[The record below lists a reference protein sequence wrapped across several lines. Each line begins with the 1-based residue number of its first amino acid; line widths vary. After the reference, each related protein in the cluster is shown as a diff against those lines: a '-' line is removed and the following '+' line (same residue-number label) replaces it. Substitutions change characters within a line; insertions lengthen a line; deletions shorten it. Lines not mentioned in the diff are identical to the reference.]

1 MEDRSAVTPHRGGSL
16 PGARAGIHRLASAVS
31 SRGRSAILESVTDQ
45 PEVRI
50 GTTERERAHNALSEH
65 FSVGRLDINEFE
77 ERSGLTAVART
88 LGDLA
93 RLFSDL
99 PGGLPGALTAPR
111 LGPHP
116 AAPGRSLIRSVGP
129 LVMVAAVMVLI
140 AVGLFTGHGWVLF
153 LLFPVFRGVHH
164 RRWTNSGH
172 HLDGPGLHQR

>member
-1 MEDRSAVTPHRGGSL
+1 MNDPLPVTPIAAALCLGRVQGG
-16 PGARAGIHRLASAVS
+16 HRLASAVS
-31 SRGRSAILESVTDQ
+31 SRGCSATLESVTDQ
-45 PEVRI
+45 PEMRI
-50 GTTERERAHNALSEH
+50 GTTERERAHNALIEH
-65 FSVGRLDINEFE
+65 FSAGRLDINEFE

-88 LGDLA
+88 SSDLA

-129 LVMVAAVMVLI
+129 LVMVAAVMMLI
-140 AVGLFTGHGWVLF
+140 AVALFTGHGWVLF

-164 RRWTNSGH
+164 PRWTNNGH

>member
-65 FSVGRLDINEFE
+65 FSAGRLDINEFE
-77 ERSGLTAVART
+77 ERSGLTAAART
-88 LGDLA
+88 SSDLA

-129 LVMVAAVMVLI
+129 PVMVAAVMVLI
-140 AVGLFTGHGWVLF
+140 AVGLFTGHGWVLV